1 MSRSLVYLH
10 GVGDGDPTG
19 GWLPALN
26 NALQLQDLPAADQ
39 SFVIAPR
46 YDDLLSTD
54 GVAAKMPEVT
64 YKVRSD
70 DRNRREFERRQARVH
85 RRLSLEADVR
95 AFGFNRIPDAMLSG
109 AQRTGLKSGLDII
122 KQVNRYVGSDEVRG
136 AVLRRI
142 LSHLPTSGEIVIVA
156 HSLGSVIA
164 IDLLDHLPSDL
175 HVSRFVT
182 LGSPANVESLHRGS
196 ERLLKKFPYARVD
209 DWSNFSGLG
218 DPITGGRG
226 LALVFPGA
234 QDFII
239 DVGKIAHSSALYLKH
254 PAVAGLIGEM
264 LSTRPSIAAGPP
276 TKDLV
281 LRISEEQENLLLGL
295 AFGHALA
302 AHTTDK
308 DAAERYRSALQVVQD
323 SAAAQLER
331 AAVVV
336 GRALPLEVADLSSG
350 RPPQLS
356 QRLEMTEAVL
366 RLSTLAE
373 SNVIAPYEVDTG
385 KAHLIA
391 LTDIATQLGFRPDVG
406 KRVGEAIAE
415 VREHTGRRGVPWGR
429 ILTGAAGLALIAS
442 GPVGLIVAAPATA
455 FGAAAITGGLAAFGP
470 GGMVGGMA
478 LMGGLASA
486 GAVVAT
492 SAATVG
498 QSEQSAVE
506 QAGVL
511 VIRVAAQRAMQM
523 LDIPHDPDLW
533 FVVTNLETMLSAQ
546 LARLRPFSDR
556 KAPGV
561 DDRERALYLVTSLLR
576 FMVAK
581 GLGPGELEAPQSR
594 AEDEA
599 HHAIE

>member
-1 MSRSLVYLH
+1 MNRSLVYLH
-10 GVGDGDPTG
+10 GVGDGDPAG
-19 GWLPALN
+19 GWLAALN
-26 NALQLQDLPAADQ
+26 EALELQGLAAVDRAL
-39 SFVIAPR
+39 VVAPR

-70 DRNRREFERRQARVH
+70 DRARREFERRQARVH
-85 RRLSLEADVR
+85 RRLSLVPDVR
-95 AFGFNRIPDAMLSG
+95 AFGFDRIPDAMLSA
-109 AQRTGLKSGLDII
+109 AQRTGLKASLATI
-122 KQVNRYVGSDEVRG
+122 KQVNRYIGSEEVRG

-164 IDLLDHLPSDL
+164 IDLLDHLAPDL
-175 HVSRFVT
+175 QVSRFIT
-182 LGSPANVESLHRGS
+182 LGSPANVEALHRGS

-209 DWSNFSGLG
+209 DWSNFLGLG

-226 LALVFPGA
+226 LAGVFPGA

-239 DVGKIAHSSALYLKH
+239 NIGRIAHSSAQYLKH

-264 LSTRPSIAAGPP
+264 VSTRRSLDPGEPAKS
-276 TKDLV
+276 LV
-281 LRISEEQENLLLGL
+281 LRITEEHEDLLLTL
-295 AFGHALA
+295 AFGHAVA

-308 DAAERYRSALQVVQD
+308 GAAERYKSALQVVQD

-331 AAVVV
+331 AAVNLGRSLPPEVV
-336 GRALPLEVADLSSG
+336 ELSSG
-350 RPPQLS
+350 RPLQLS
-356 QRLEMTEAVL
+356 QRLEMAEVVL

-373 SNVIAPYEVDTG
+373 SNVIAPYDVDTG
-385 KAHLIA
+385 KAHLAA

-429 ILTGAAGLALIAS
+429 VLTGAAGLALIAT

-486 GAVVAT
+486 GAAVAT

-498 QSEQSAVE
+498 QSEQFAVE
-506 QAGVL
+506 KAGAL
-511 VIRVAAQRAMQM
+511 VVRVAAQRALQM
-523 LDIPHDPDLW
+523 LDLPHDPDLW
-533 FVVTNLETMLSAQ
+533 FAVTDLETTLSAQ

-556 KAPGV
+556 KAAGLV
-561 DDRERALYLVTSLLR
+561 DREWALDLVTNLLR
-576 FMVAK
+576 FMASK
-581 GLGPGELEAPQSR
+581 GLGPGELEAPQKG

-599 HHAIE
+599 IAATE

>member
-1 MSRSLVYLH
+1 MNRSLVYLH
-10 GVGDGDPTG
+10 GVGDGDPAG
-19 GWLPALN
+19 GWLAALN
-26 NALQLQDLPAADQ
+26 EALELQGLDAVDRALVA
-39 SFVIAPR
+39 APR

-70 DRNRREFERRQARVH
+70 DRARREFERRQARVH
-85 RRLSLEADVR
+85 RRLSLLPDVR
-95 AFGFNRIPDAMLSG
+95 VFGFDRIPDAMLSG
-109 AQRTGLKSGLDII
+109 AQRTGLKASLATI
-122 KQVNRYVGSDEVRG
+122 KQVNRYIGSEEVRG

-142 LSHLPTSGEIVIVA
+142 LSHLPPSGEIVIVA

-164 IDLLDHLPSDL
+164 IDLLDHLSPDL
-175 HVSRFVT
+175 QVSRFIT
-182 LGSPANVESLHRGS
+182 LGSPANVDALHRGS

-226 LALVFPGA
+226 LAGVFPGA

-239 DVGKIAHSSALYLKH
+239 DIGRIAHASAQYLKH

-264 LSTRPSIAAGPP
+264 LSTRRSLDPGEPAK
-276 TKDLV
+276 TLV
-281 LRISEEQENLLLGL
+281 LRMSEEHEDLLLTL
-295 AFGHALA
+295 AFGHAVA

-308 DAAERYRSALQVVQD
+308 DAAGRYKSALEVVQD
-323 SAAAQLER
+323 SASAQLER
-331 AAVVV
+331 AAVNLGRSLPPEVV
-336 GRALPLEVADLSSG
+336 ELSSG
-350 RPPQLS
+350 RPPQLL
-356 QRLEMTEAVL
+356 QRLEMAEAVL

-373 SNVIAPYEVDTG
+373 TNVIAPYDVDTG
-385 KAHLIA
+385 KAHLAA

-429 ILTGAAGLALIAS
+429 VLTGAAGLALIAT

-486 GAVVAT
+486 GAAVAT

-498 QSEQSAVE
+498 QSEQSAVQ
-506 QAGVL
+506 QAGALL
-511 VIRVAAQRAMQM
+511 VRVAAQRALQM
-523 LDIPHDPDLW
+523 LDLPHDPDLW
-533 FVVTNLETMLSAQ
+533 FAVTDLETTLSAQ

-556 KAPGV
+556 KAAGLV
-561 DDRERALYLVTSLLR
+561 DRERALDLVTNLLR
-576 FMVAK
+576 FMASK
-581 GLGPGELEAPQSR
+581 GLGPGELEAPQKD
-594 AEDEA
+594 AED
-599 HHAIE
+599 HAIE